1 MIVSV
6 IGLGYVGLS
15 LSVLLSQKH
24 KVFAVDIDRRKV
36 DLVADRKSPIVDPD
50 ISAFLSERDLDLTAT
65 QDFDAAAKASDFVV
79 IATPTDYDVA
89 RNSFDTSSVREVA
102 RQARNANEHA
112 TIIVKSTVPIG
123 FIEELREE
131 LGCQT
136 IYFSPEFLR
145 EGRALHDN
153 LYPSRIIVGGR
164 SEACRKFANMLAECS
179 ATPDCPCILM
189 GEKEAEAVK
198 LFANT
203 YLAMRVGYF
212 NELDSFCMTHGL
224 STGEVING
232 VCLEPRIGEGYNN
245 PSFGYGG
252 YCFPK
257 DTKQMVANFDNIPQA
272 LISAVVATNT
282 ARWDFLADQILKAAP
297 KLVGVYRLNMKTGS
311 DNFRHSAVFGI
322 VKRLIDAGVEVR
334 FYEPT
339 TAQEEI
345 EGMLRTD
352 SLEDLKDQ
360 SDVIL
365 ANRLTEDISDVR
377 DKVFSRDLFNVD

>member
-1 MIVSV
+1 MTISI

-15 LSVLLSQKH
+15 LSVLLAQKF
-24 KVFAVDIDRRKV
+24 KVHAVDIDRDKV
-36 DLVADRKSPIVDPD
+36 DMVTAGKSPIHDPD
-50 ISAFLSERDLDLTAT
+50 ISNFLDNEPLDLMATRDFETAV
-65 QDFDAAAKASDFVV
+65 AASDFVV

-89 RNSFDTSSVREVA
+89 TNRFDTSSVRAVA
-102 RQARNANEHA
+102 RKAREVNPAA
-112 TIIVKSTVPIG
+112 TIIVKSTIPIG
-123 FIEELREE
+123 FIDELRQE
-131 LGCQT
+131 LDCQD
-136 IYFSPEFLR
+136 IFFSPEFLR

-153 LYPSRIIVGGR
+153 LYPSRIIVGGDTDR
-164 SEACRKFANMLAECS
+164 CRQFARMLASC
-179 ATPDCPCILM
+179 ARTADCPVILM
-189 GEKEAEAVK
+189 GAKEAEAVK

-224 STGEVING
+224 STGEVIDG
-232 VCLEPRIGEGYNN
+232 VCLEPRIGQGYNN

-282 ARWDFLADQILKAAP
+282 ARWDFLAGQILSSAP
-297 KLVGVYRLNMKTGS
+297 KQVGVYRLNMKTGS

-322 VKRLIDAGVEVR
+322 VKRLIDEGVTVN

-339 TAQEEI
+339 TEETEI
-345 EGMLRTD
+345 EGMARFDDLA
-352 SLEDLKDQ
+352 SLKTQ

-365 ANRLTEDISDVR
+365 ANRLTDELADVKN
-377 DKVFSRDLFNVD
+377 KVFSRDLFNVD

>member
-1 MIVSV
+1 MIISV

-339 TAQEEI
+339 TAEEEI

>member
-1 MIVSV
+1 MTISI

-15 LSVLLSQKH
+15 LSALLAQKF
-24 KVFAVDIDRRKV
+24 KVHAVDIDSDKV
-36 DLVADRKSPIVDPD
+36 AMVAAGKSPIHDPD
-50 ISAFLSERDLDLTAT
+50 ISSFLENEPLDLTAT
-65 QDFDAAAKASDFVV
+65 LDFDMAVAASDFVV
-79 IATPTDYDVA
+79 IATPTDYNVA
-89 RNSFDTSSVREVA
+89 TNRFDTSSVRAVAQKA
-102 RQARNANEHA
+102 RQVNPAA
-112 TIIVKSTVPIG
+112 TVIVKSTIPIG
-123 FIEELREE
+123 FIDELRRE
-131 LGCQT
+131 LDCQD
-136 IYFSPEFLR
+136 IFFSPEFLR

-153 LYPSRIIVGGR
+153 LYPSRIIVGGDTDR
-164 SEACRKFANMLAECS
+164 CRQFAEMLASC
-179 ATPDCPCILM
+179 ARTADCPVMLT
-189 GEKEAEAVK
+189 GAKEAEAVK

-224 STGEVING
+224 SASDVING
-232 VCLEPRIGEGYNN
+232 VCLEPRIGQGYNN

-282 ARWDFLADQILKAAP
+282 ARWDFLAGQILSSSP
-297 KLVGVYRLNMKTGS
+297 RVVGVYRLNMKSGS

-322 VKRLIDAGVEVR
+322 VKRLKDSGVTVR
-334 FYEPT
+334 FFEPT
-339 TAQEEI
+339 TEEAEI
-345 EGMLRTD
+345 EGMTRADDLA
-352 SLEDLKDQ
+352 SLKQE

-365 ANRLTEDISDVR
+365 ANRLTDELADVK

>member
-1 MIVSV
+1 MGVSV

-24 KVFAVDIDRRKV
+24 KVFAVDIDRWKV

-89 RNSFDTSSVREVA
+89 RNSFDTSSVRKVA
-102 RQARNANEHA
+102 RQARNANERA

-145 EGRALHDN
+145 EGWALHDN

-297 KLVGVYRLNMKTGS
+297 KMVGVYRLNMKTGS

-339 TAQEEI
+339 TAEEEI

>member
-15 LSVLLSQKH
+15 LSVLLSQRH
-24 KVFAVDIDRRKV
+24 SVFAVDVDKQKV
-36 DLVADRKSPIVDPD
+36 DLVNSRKSPIVDPD
-50 ISAFLSERDLDLTAT
+50 ISGFLADKNLDLKAT
-65 QDFDAAAKASDFVV
+65 LDFDMAVKASEFVV

-89 RNSFDTSSVREVA
+89 QNSFDTSSVRAVANKA
-102 RQARNANEHA
+102 RQVNEHA
-112 TIIVKSTVPIG
+112 TIIVKSTIPIG
-123 FIEELREE
+123 FVEELREE
-131 LGCQT
+131 LACQNV
-136 IYFSPEFLR
+136 YFSPEFLR
-145 EGRALHDN
+145 EGRALYDN
-153 LYPSRIIVGGR
+153 LHPSRIIVGGY
-164 SEACRKFANMLAECS
+164 SEACETFASMLAECS
-179 ATPDCPCILM
+179 ATPDCPRILM

-224 STGEVING
+224 STSEVING

-282 ARWDFLADQILKAAP
+282 ARWDFLTAQILKTSP
-297 KLVGVYRLNMKTGS
+297 KMVGVYRLNMKTGS

-322 VKRLIDAGVEVR
+322 VKRLIDAGVVVR

-339 TAQEEI
+339 TDESEI
-345 EGMLRTD
+345 EGMPRID
-352 SLEDLKDQ
+352 SLEVLKDQ
-360 SDVIL
+360 SDIIL
-365 ANRLTEDISDVR
+365 ANRLTEEIADVR
-377 DKVFSRDLFNVD
+377 NKVFSRDLFNVD

>member
-89 RNSFDTSSVREVA
+89 RNSFDTSSVRKVA
-102 RQARNANEHA
+102 RQARNANERA

-282 ARWDFLADQILKAAP
+282 ARWDFLADRILKAAP
-297 KLVGVYRLNMKTGS
+297 KMVGVYRLNMKTGS

-339 TAQEEI
+339 TAEEEI

>member
-1 MIVSV
+1 MSISV

-15 LSVLLSQKH
+15 LSVLLAQKF
-24 KVFAVDIDRRKV
+24 KVHAFDIDSDKV
-36 DLVADRKSPIVDPD
+36 DMLASCISPIHDPD
-50 ISAFLSERDLDLTAT
+50 ITAFLESEKLDLTAT
-65 QDFDAAAKASDFVV
+65 TDFNAAVAGSDFVV
-79 IATPTDYDVA
+79 IATPTDYDVVTN
-89 RNSFDTSSVREVA
+89 RFDTSSVRAVAHKA
-102 RQARNANEHA
+102 RQVNPTA
-112 TIIVKSTVPIG
+112 TIIVKSTIPIG
-123 FIEELREE
+123 FIDELRLE
-131 LGCQT
+131 LDCQD
-136 IYFSPEFLR
+136 IFFSPEFLR

-179 ATPDCPCILM
+179 ATPDCSCILM

-212 NELDSFCMTHGL
+212 NELDSFCMTHSL
-224 STGEVING
+224 STSDVING
-232 VCLEPRIGEGYNN
+232 VCLEPRIGNGYNN

-252 YCFPK
+252 YCLPK

-272 LISAVVATNT
+272 LISAVVAANT
-282 ARWDFLADQILKAAP
+282 ARWDFLANEILKVEP
-297 KLVGVYRLNMKTGS
+297 KMVGVYRLNMKMGS

-339 TAQEEI
+339 TAKEEI
-345 EGMLRTD
+345 EGMLRLA

-360 SDVIL
+360 SDIIL
-365 ANRLTEDISDVR
+365 ANRLTEDIANVR

>member
-1 MIVSV
+1 MSVSI

-15 LSVLLSQKH
+15 LSVLLSQKF
-24 KVFAVDIDRRKV
+24 KVFAVDVDPQKV
-36 DLVADRKSPIVDPD
+36 DQVNNGVSPIVDTE
-50 ISAFLSERDLDLTAT
+50 ISDFLTTKHLDLTAT
-65 QDFDAAAKASDFVV
+65 LDFDSAVSASDFVV

-89 RNSFDTSSVREVA
+89 TNSFDTSSVRAVA
-102 RQARNANEHA
+102 AQARHVNPAA
-112 TIIVKSTVPIG
+112 TIIVKSTIPIG
-123 FIEELREE
+123 FIDELRRE
-131 LGCQT
+131 LDCQN
-136 IYFSPEFLR
+136 IFFSPEFLR

-153 LYPSRIIVGGR
+153 LYPSRIIVGGD
-164 SEACRKFANMLAECS
+164 SSACRTFAEMLASCS
-179 ATPDCPCILM
+179 MGEDCPVILM
-189 GEKEAEAVK
+189 GAKEAEAVK

-224 STGEVING
+224 SSREVING
-232 VCLEPRIGEGYNN
+232 VCLEPRIGRGYNN

-282 ARWDFLADQILKAAP
+282 ARWDFLAGQILSGSP
-297 KLVGVYRLNMKTGS
+297 RSVGVYRLNMKTGS

-322 VKRLIDAGVEVR
+322 VKRLLDAGVDVK

-339 TAQEEI
+339 TDEAEV
-345 EGMLRTD
+345 EGMRRFE
-352 SLEDLKDQ
+352 SLAELKKE

-365 ANRLTEDISDVR
+365 ANRLTDEIADVK

>member
-145 EGRALHDN
+145 EGSALHDN

-297 KLVGVYRLNMKTGS
+297 EMVGVYRLNMKTGS

-339 TAQEEI
+339 TAEEEI

>member
-1 MIVSV
+1 MRLSI

-15 LSVLLSQKH
+15 LSVLLSQKF
-24 KVFAVDIDRRKV
+24 KVFAIDIDAQKV
-36 DLVADRKSPIVDPD
+36 EKVNRGISPIVDAD
-50 ISAFLSERDLDLTAT
+50 ISDFLANRQLDLTASL
-65 QDFDAAAKASDFVV
+65 DFDAAVSDSDFVV

-89 RNSFDTSSVREVA
+89 TNSFDTSSVRAVA
-102 RQARNANEHA
+102 ERARRVNPEAA
-112 TIIVKSTVPIG
+112 IIVKSTIPIG
-123 FIEELREE
+123 FIEELRQE
-131 LGCQT
+131 LDCQN
-136 IYFSPEFLR
+136 IFFSPEFLR

-153 LYPSRIIVGGR
+153 LYPSRIIVGGNTP
-164 SEACRKFANMLAECS
+164 ACQAFAEMLASCAS
-179 ATPDCPCILM
+179 GGDCPIILM
-189 GEKEAEAVK
+189 GSREAEAVK

-232 VCLEPRIGEGYNN
+232 VCLEPRIGQGYNN

-282 ARWDFLADQILKAAP
+282 ARWDFLAGQILSGSP
-297 KLVGVYRLNMKTGS
+297 RSVGVYRLNMKTGS

-322 VKRLIDAGVEVR
+322 VKRLIDAGVGVR

-339 TAQEEI
+339 TDEVEI
-345 EGMLRTD
+345 EGMIR
-352 SLEDLKDQ
+352 SEDLAALKEE
-360 SDVIL
+360 SDIIL
-365 ANRLTEDISDVR
+365 ANRLTDELADVK

>member
-1 MIVSV
+1 MSVSI

-15 LSVLLSQKH
+15 LSVLLSQKF
-24 KVFAVDIDRRKV
+24 KVFAVDVDPQKV
-36 DLVADRKSPIVDPD
+36 DQVNNGVSPIVDTE
-50 ISAFLSERDLDLTAT
+50 ISDFLTTKHLDLTAT
-65 QDFDAAAKASDFVV
+65 LDFDSAVSASDFVV

-89 RNSFDTSSVREVA
+89 TNSFDTSSVRAVA
-102 RQARNANEHA
+102 AQARRVNPAA
-112 TIIVKSTVPIG
+112 TIIVKSTIPIG
-123 FIEELREE
+123 FIDELRRE
-131 LGCQT
+131 LDCQN
-136 IYFSPEFLR
+136 IFFSPEFLR

-153 LYPSRIIVGGR
+153 LYPSRIIVGGD
-164 SEACRKFANMLAECS
+164 SSACRTFAEMLASCS
-179 ATPDCPCILM
+179 MGEDCPVILM
-189 GEKEAEAVK
+189 GAKEAEAVK

-224 STGEVING
+224 SSREVING
-232 VCLEPRIGEGYNN
+232 VCLEPRIGRGYNN

-282 ARWDFLADQILKAAP
+282 ARWDFLAGQILSGSP
-297 KLVGVYRLNMKTGS
+297 RSVGVYRLNMKTGS

-322 VKRLIDAGVEVR
+322 VKRLLDAGVDVK

-339 TAQEEI
+339 TDEADV
-345 EGMLRTD
+345 EGMRRFE
-352 SLEDLKDQ
+352 SLAELKKE

-365 ANRLTEDISDVR
+365 ANRLTDEIADVK

>member
-1 MIVSV
+1 MGVSV

-65 QDFDAAAKASDFVV
+65 QEFDAAAKASDFVV

-297 KLVGVYRLNMKTGS
+297 KMVGVYRLNMKTGS

-322 VKRLIDAGVEVR
+322 VKRLIDAGAEVR

-339 TAQEEI
+339 TTEEEI
-345 EGMLRTD
+345 EGMMRTD

>member
-1 MIVSV
+1 MTVSI

-15 LSVLLSQKH
+15 LSVLLAQKYRVH
-24 KVFAVDIDRRKV
+24 AVDIDSEKV
-36 DLVADRKSPIVDPD
+36 GLVSAGKSPIHDPD
-50 ISAFLSERDLDLTAT
+50 ITAFLESEKLDLTAT
-65 QDFDAAAKASDFVV
+65 TDFDAAVADSTFVV

-89 RNSFDTSSVREVA
+89 TNRFDTSSVRAVA
-102 RQARNANEHA
+102 QKARDVNPAA
-112 TIIVKSTVPIG
+112 TIIVKSTIPIG
-123 FIEELREE
+123 FIDELRQG
-131 LGCQT
+131 LDCQN
-136 IYFSPEFLR
+136 IFFSPEFLR

-153 LYPSRIIVGGR
+153 LYPSRIIVGGDTDR
-164 SEACRKFANMLAECS
+164 CRQFAQMLASC
-179 ATPDCPCILM
+179 ARVTDCPVMLM
-189 GEKEAEAVK
+189 GAKEAEAVK

-224 STGEVING
+224 ATGDVITG
-232 VCLEPRIGEGYNN
+232 VCLEPRIGQGYNN

-282 ARWDFLADQILKAAP
+282 ARWDFLAGQILLSSP
-297 KLVGVYRLNMKTGS
+297 RVVGIYRLNMKSGS

-322 VKRLIDAGVEVR
+322 VKRLIDGGVTVR
-334 FYEPT
+334 FFEPT
-339 TAQEEI
+339 TEEAEI
-345 EGMLRTD
+345 EGMTRADDLA
-352 SLEDLKDQ
+352 SLKQE

-365 ANRLTEDISDVR
+365 ANRLTDELADVK

>member
-1 MIVSV
+1 MSVSI

-15 LSVLLSQKH
+15 LSVLLAQKF
-24 KVFAVDIDRRKV
+24 KVHAVDVDRDKV
-36 DLVADRKSPIVDPD
+36 DLVAKGKSPIHDPD
-50 ISAFLSERDLDLTAT
+50 ISGFLENEPLDLTAT
-65 QDFDAAAKASDFVV
+65 LDFESAVVASDFVV

-89 RNSFDTSSVREVA
+89 TNSFDTSSVSAVA
-102 RQARNANEHA
+102 QKARDVNPAA
-112 TIIVKSTVPIG
+112 TIIVKSTIPIG
-123 FIEELREE
+123 FIDELRQA
-131 LGCQT
+131 LDCQN
-136 IYFSPEFLR
+136 IFFSPEFLR

-153 LYPSRIIVGGR
+153 LYPSRIIVGGDTDR
-164 SEACRKFANMLAECS
+164 CRQFAQMLASC
-179 ATPDCPCILM
+179 ARVTDCPVILM
-189 GEKEAEAVK
+189 GAKEAEAVK

-224 STGEVING
+224 ATGEVIEG
-232 VCLEPRIGEGYNN
+232 VCLEPRIGKGYNN

-282 ARWDFLADQILKAAP
+282 ARWDFLAGQILSASP
-297 KLVGVYRLNMKTGS
+297 NLVGVYRLNMKSGS

-322 VKRLIDAGVEVR
+322 VKRLIDGGVTVR

-339 TAQEEI
+339 TDEAEI
-345 EGMLRTD
+345 EGMTRVDDLS
-352 SLEDLKDQ
+352 SLKRE

-365 ANRLTEDISDVR
+365 ANRLTDEIADVK

>member
-24 KVFAVDIDRRKV
+24 KIFAVDIDRRKV

-164 SEACRKFANMLAECS
+164 SEACRKFANMMAECS

-297 KLVGVYRLNMKTGS
+297 KMVGVYRLNMKTGS

-322 VKRLIDAGVEVR
+322 VKRLIDAGAEVR

-339 TAQEEI
+339 TTEEEI

>member
-65 QDFDAAAKASDFVV
+65 QDFDAATKASDFVV

-89 RNSFDTSSVREVA
+89 QNSFDTSSVREVA

-153 LYPSRIIVGGR
+153 LYPSRIIVGGH
-164 SEACRKFANMLAECS
+164 SKACRKFANMLAECS

-297 KLVGVYRLNMKTGS
+297 KMVGVYRLNMKTGS

-322 VKRLIDAGVEVR
+322 VKRLIDAGAEVR

-339 TAQEEI
+339 TTEEEI
-345 EGMLRTD
+345 QGMLRTD

>member
-1 MIVSV
+1 MSVSI

-15 LSVLLSQKH
+15 LSVLLSQKF
-24 KVFAVDIDRRKV
+24 KVFAVDVDPQKV
-36 DLVADRKSPIVDPD
+36 DQVNNGVSPIVDTE
-50 ISAFLSERDLDLTAT
+50 ISDFLTTKHLDLTAT
-65 QDFDAAAKASDFVV
+65 LDFDSAVSASDFVV

-89 RNSFDTSSVREVA
+89 TNSFDTSSVRAVA
-102 RQARNANEHA
+102 AQARRVNPAA
-112 TIIVKSTVPIG
+112 TIIVKSTIPIG
-123 FIEELREE
+123 FIDELRRE
-131 LGCQT
+131 LDCQN
-136 IYFSPEFLR
+136 IFFSPEFLR

-153 LYPSRIIVGGR
+153 LYPSRIIVGGD
-164 SEACRKFANMLAECS
+164 SSACRTFAEMLASCS
-179 ATPDCPCILM
+179 MGEDCPVILM
-189 GEKEAEAVK
+189 GAKEAEAVK

-224 STGEVING
+224 SSREVING
-232 VCLEPRIGEGYNN
+232 VCLEPRIGTGYNN

-282 ARWDFLADQILKAAP
+282 ARWDFLAGQILSGSP
-297 KLVGVYRLNMKTGS
+297 RSVGVYRLNMKTGS

-322 VKRLIDAGVEVR
+322 VKRLLDAGVDVK

-339 TAQEEI
+339 TDEAEV
-345 EGMLRTD
+345 EGMRRFE
-352 SLEDLKDQ
+352 SLAELKKE

-365 ANRLTEDISDVR
+365 ANRLTDEIADVK

>member
-1 MIVSV
+1 MRISI

-15 LSVLLSQKH
+15 LSVLLAR
-24 KVFAVDIDRRKV
+24 KVKVHAVDIDPAKV
-36 DLVADRKSPIVDPD
+36 DLVASGQSPIQDPD
-50 ISAFLSERDLDLTAT
+50 ISSFLKNETLDLTAT
-65 QDFDAAAKASDFVV
+65 TDFDAAVAVSDYVV

-89 RNSFDTSSVREVA
+89 TNSFDTSSVRAVA
-102 RQARNANEHA
+102 AKAREINPAA
-112 TIIVKSTVPIG
+112 TIIVKSTIPIG
-123 FIEELREE
+123 FIDQLRQE
-131 LGCQT
+131 LGFEN
-136 IYFSPEFLR
+136 IFFSPEFLR

-153 LYPSRIIVGGR
+153 LHPSRIIVGGHTD
-164 SEACRKFANMLAECS
+164 SCRAFADILASC
-179 ATPDCPCILM
+179 ALADDCPVILM
-189 GEKEAEAVK
+189 GAKEAEAVK

-224 STGEVING
+224 STGEVIDG
-232 VCLEPRIGEGYNN
+232 VCLEPRIGQGYNN

-282 ARWDFLADQILKAAP
+282 ARWDFLAGQILSSAP

-322 VKRLIDAGVEVR
+322 VKRLIDDGVAVK

-339 TAQEEI
+339 TDEVEI
-345 EGMLRTD
+345 EGMTRFD
-352 SLEDLKDQ
+352 DLSTLKQ
-360 SDVIL
+360 ESDVIL
-365 ANRLTEDISDVR
+365 ANRLTDELADVR

>member
-102 RQARNANEHA
+102 RQVRNANEHA

-297 KLVGVYRLNMKTGS
+297 KMVGVYRLNMKTGS

-322 VKRLIDAGVEVR
+322 VKRLIDAGAEVR

-339 TAQEEI
+339 TAEEEI

>member
-339 TAQEEI
+339 TAEEEI

-352 SLEDLKDQ
+352 SLEDLKGQ

>member
-1 MIVSV
+1 MTVSI

-15 LSVLLSQKH
+15 LSVLLAQKYRVH
-24 KVFAVDIDRRKV
+24 AVDIDSEKV
-36 DLVADRKSPIVDPD
+36 GLVSAGKSPIHDPD
-50 ISAFLSERDLDLTAT
+50 ITAFLESEKLDLTAT
-65 QDFDAAAKASDFVV
+65 TDFDAAVADSTFVV

-89 RNSFDTSSVREVA
+89 TNRFDTSSVRAVA
-102 RQARNANEHA
+102 QKARDVNPAA
-112 TIIVKSTVPIG
+112 TIIVKSTIPIG
-123 FIEELREE
+123 FIDELRQG
-131 LGCQT
+131 LDCQN
-136 IYFSPEFLR
+136 IFFSPEFLR

-153 LYPSRIIVGGR
+153 LYPSRIIVGGDTDR
-164 SEACRKFANMLAECS
+164 CRQFAQMLASC
-179 ATPDCPCILM
+179 ARVTDCPVMLM
-189 GEKEAEAVK
+189 GAKEAEAVK

-224 STGEVING
+224 ATGDVITG
-232 VCLEPRIGEGYNN
+232 VCLEPRIGQGYNN

-282 ARWDFLADQILKAAP
+282 ARWDFLAGQILLSSP
-297 KLVGVYRLNMKTGS
+297 RVVGIYRLNMKSGS

-322 VKRLIDAGVEVR
+322 VKRLIDWGVTVR
-334 FYEPT
+334 FFEPT
-339 TAQEEI
+339 TEEAEI
-345 EGMLRTD
+345 EGMTRADDLA
-352 SLEDLKDQ
+352 SLKQE

-365 ANRLTEDISDVR
+365 ANRLTDELADVK

>member
-297 KLVGVYRLNMKTGS
+297 KMVGVYRLNMKTGS

-322 VKRLIDAGVEVR
+322 VKRLIDAGAEVR

-339 TAQEEI
+339 TTEEEI

>member
-145 EGRALHDN
+145 EGWALHDN

-297 KLVGVYRLNMKTGS
+297 KMVGVYRLNMKTGS

-322 VKRLIDAGVEVR
+322 VKRLIDAGAEVR

-339 TAQEEI
+339 TTEEEI

>member
-123 FIEELREE
+123 FIEEFREE

-297 KLVGVYRLNMKTGS
+297 KMVGVYRLNMKTGS

-339 TAQEEI
+339 TAEEEI